1 MLAFDEYGNEIAELK
16 ATGLGAKVRVNT
28 MGASHSSLKSRI
40 SNRRVK
46 TDKQLI
52 SALKLRSK
60 SKMGKSR
67 AKNIT
72 SNANETFEALDR
84 SKAHA
89 VISNQTQLIDLKLKQ
104 RDPVHQTS
112 IELTKRAKPG
122 RPKLF
127 EESNSLKTN
136 IKLTE
141 SNVQVS
147 NSQQIGK
154 SSGEKKS
161 LPGSGSVIT
170 DVNILNA
177 LRNMRNSISQIKRKG
192 ASELKIKSDASRSK
206 RQGSEEL
213 AVMCAGLGG
222 DISRVHKISHLS
234 FISELDR
241 SGDTLLNLEKYLG
254 GLSAVNGDAREELK
268 LTGDELPKLKFLLE
282 KVRLVLGKSN
292 RVAETN
298 G

>member
-1 MLAFDEYGNEIAELK
+1 MADLNVK
-16 ATGLGAKVRVNT
+16 PNVNT

-46 TDKQLI
+46 TDKELI
-52 SALKLRSK
+52 SALKLKSK
-60 SKMGKSR
+60 SKTGQSR
-67 AKNIT
+67 PKNIT
-72 SNANETFEALDR
+72 SNAAETFEVLDKSR
-84 SKAHA
+84 AHQI
-89 VISNQTQLIDLKLKQ
+89 ISNQTQHIELNQKLHN
-104 RDPVHQTS
+104 PIHQTS
-112 IELTKRAKPG
+112 IELAKNANFRPKQA

-147 NSQQIGK
+147 NSQNFGGSKGK
-154 SSGEKKS
+154 SFPEN
-161 LPGSGSVIT
+161 GSMIT

-177 LRNMRNSISQIKRKG
+177 LRNMRESISRIKRKG
-192 ASELKIKSDASRSK
+192 ASELKIKSDASWNN
-206 RQGSEEL
+206 RQAGEEL
-213 AVMCAGLGG
+213 AVMRAGLGG

-234 FISELDR
+234 FISDLDR

-254 GLSAVNGDAREELK
+254 GLSGGNGDAREEIK

-282 KVRLVLGKSN
+282 KVRLVLGKSK
-292 RVAETN
+292 
-298 G
+298 